1 MESNASTT
9 SSVTRDWILESMQH
23 VFTAQAGEAD
33 EGGYDANHAP
43 FELVSHDE
51 VEDVL
56 EVLTNAG
63 GRCGCCAHLH
73 RRHAARVCPPPPPG
87 ADPVCLAT
95 LVWLM

>member
-1 MESNASTT
+1 MF
-9 SSVTRDWILESMQH
+9 L
-23 VFTAQAGEAD
+23 QAGEAD

-63 GRCGCCAHLH
+63 GR
-73 RRHAARVCPPPPPG
+73 
-87 ADPVCLAT
+87 
-95 LVWLM
+95 